1 MIVVS
6 TTQKEVVIKRAFKSL
21 VANDVRQKLEV
32 GYIEITELDGEI
44 IKQEE
49 KVYQRD
55 YAFWKNS
62 ELGVAILELINADLV
77 QENPATPREI

>member
-32 GYIEITELDGEI
+32 GYIEVTELDGEV

-49 KVYQRD
+49 KVYNRD

-62 ELGVAILELINADLV
+62 NIGVN
-77 QENPATPREI
+77 